1 MRIVLALIVLL
12 SGSVSF
18 ALPAISTTTPET
30 GSKVIL
36 TEPVLKKITAMK
48 VKDVQKVIGRKLTL
62 KEKIGFWLLKKKLKK
77 QAGDGSKHGETSYIL
92 GFVALGLLVAGL
104 FLPFVIIGSVVA
116 AVLAIVFGSMAG
128 KRDPADRKGYAGK
141 LMGWITLGLIVAL
154 FLILVALLSSIF
166 N

>member
-1 MRIVLALIVLL
+1 MRIILALIVLL

-18 ALPAISTTTPET
+18 ALPAISTSIPKT
-30 GSKVIL
+30 GNKVIL
-36 TEPVLKKITAMK
+36 TEPVLKKITTMK
-48 VKDVQKVIGRKLTL
+48 VKDVQKIIGRKLTL

-77 QAGDGSKHGETSYIL
+77 QAGDGSKLGETSYIL
-92 GFVALGLLVAGL
+92 GFVALGLLIAGL
-104 FLPFVIIGSVVA
+104 FLPFVILGSIVA

-128 KRDPADRKGYAGK
+128 KRDPADRKGYAGR

-154 FLILVALLSSIF
+154 LLILVAIFSSIF